1 MFYLKIDLYC
11 LITGEAIYEIGEA
24 HKEIHSRVEENVGSA
39 YSLMEILL
47 LIIFVFAIVR
57 KKKTSITETRQKPF
71 YERIGGGGLVP
82 ALLYV

>member
-39 YSLMEILL
+39 YSLMEILS
-47 LIIFVFAIVR
+47 LIIFVIAIVR
-57 KKKTSITETRQKPF
+57 KKTTSITETHLKPF
-71 YERIGGGGLVP
+71 YKRVGGGG
-82 ALLYV
+82 